1 MHEFVLLFLLIT
13 ANVMGVGMVVP
24 QVIRIN
30 RVQSVGGVSIAWI
43 GVGIAMNGWWS
54 AYAVASGLWGLLPV
68 SIGAGG
74 LYLIMTA
81 QVLRL
86 GGWHALRPLAV
97 GAFLLGMVPLPF
109 LLAGG
114 MAAAGV
120 AAGFSYGGQFM
131 PAVAVS
137 LRSTALSGLSPT
149 TWTMAWIE
157 AAIWVIYGTSVDDQA
172 LIIGGTGG
180 AAASAI
186 ILIRLSSKRRRTLV
200 PSLP

>member
-1 MHEFVLLFLLIT
+1 MHELVLLFLLLT

-24 QVIRIN
+24 QVLRIH
-30 RVQSVGGVSIAWI
+30 RVRSVEGVSIAWI

-68 SIGAGG
+68 SIGAGA
-74 LYLIMTA
+74 LYFIMTA
-81 QVLRL
+81 QVIRL
-86 GGWHALRPLAV
+86 LGWSALRPLAI
-97 GAFLLGMVPLPF
+97 GAFFFGMVPLPF
-109 LLAGG
+109 FLAGG

-131 PAVAVS
+131 PAVVAS
-137 LRSTALSGLSPT
+137 LRSTALAGLSPT

-157 AAIWVIYGTSVDDQA
+157 ATIWVIYGTSVDDLA

-180 AAASAI
+180 ALASTV
-186 ILIRLSSKRRRTLV
+186 ILIRLGSLRRRPLV
-200 PSLP
+200 PSVA